1 MHISNAPVA
10 EQSHPFSAL
19 ATTRGERPVLAAVG
33 KRLTEMDTDAL
44 VFLHRI
50 SRRQLLEHVYGDELR
65 KLTGGLLMIR
75 LEVRRRGLD
84 PQTLL

>member
-1 MHISNAPVA
+1 MHLSNAPVA
-10 EQSHPFSAL
+10 EQSHPLSAL
-19 ATTRGERPVLAAVG
+19 ATTRGQRPALAAVG

-50 SRRQLLEHVYGDELR
+50 TRRRLLEHVYGDDLR

-84 PQTLL
+84 PQSVL